1 MMWEA
6 GTNYDNAISQRIT
19 SGQITDSLGIPAT
32 GQDIL
37 CTTMFNYILVDIF
50 ASIFGHGKA
59 SALIQRGVISS
70 VIDLVRDFFLK
81 LYDLFKNI
89 IRIITT

>member
-6 GTNYDNAISQRIT
+6 GTNHDNAISQRT
-19 SGQITDSLGIPAT
+19 GQITGSPLDIPGT
-32 GQDIL
+32 GQDIF
-37 CTTMFNYILVDIF
+37 CTTMFNYILIDIF

-70 VIDLVRDFFLK
+70 VIDLVRDFFL
-81 LYDLFKNI
+81 
-89 IRIITT
+89 